1 MKLTYKMTADEFY
14 KGYNYKIQKIGLNNM
29 AEIVSLVVI
38 MIASIIV
45 SVLGIVNATV
55 ILPFA
60 ILLCILFVYKQISA
74 KNSITIE
81 FQRSI
86 ILNDENTIRL
96 YDEGLEIFSSF
107 EKVYAPW
114 QSIYAIKETKS
125 ELIIL
130 ESWSISREVHSTQKM
145 HMQCSEAIKELPVH
159 FRSAVF
165 IRHIS
170 QPLPQ
175 VTGCLDLPAK
185 NIIP

>member
-1 MKLTYKMTADEFY
+1 
-14 KGYNYKIQKIGLNNM
+14 M

-60 ILLCILFVYKQISA
+60 ILLCILFIYKQISA

-96 YDEGLEIFSSF
+96 YDEGLEIFQVLKKF
-107 EKVYAPW
+107 MPRGKAFMRLRKLKVN
-114 QSIYAIKETKS
+114 
-125 ELIIL
+125 L
-130 ESWSISREVHSTQKM
+130 
-145 HMQCSEAIKELPVH
+145 
-159 FRSAVF
+159 
-165 IRHIS
+165 
-170 QPLPQ
+170 
-175 VTGCLDLPAK
+175 
-185 NIIP
+185 

>member
-55 ILPFA
+55 ILPF
-60 ILLCILFVYKQISA
+60 
-74 KNSITIE
+74 
-81 FQRSI
+81 
-86 ILNDENTIRL
+86 ENTIRL

-130 ESWSISREVHSTQKM
+130 PTLSRGIAVISKQRYG
-145 HMQCSEAIKELPVH
+145 KEL
-159 FRSAVF
+159 
-165 IRHIS
+165 
-170 QPLPQ
+170 
-175 VTGCLDLPAK
+175 DE
-185 NIIP
+185 IIKVLKSKGVMK

>member
-45 SVLGIVNATV
+45 SVLGVVNATV

-86 ILNDENTIRL
+86 ILNDENTLRL
-96 YDEGLEIFSSF
+96 YDEDWKFFQVLKRFMPRGKAFMRLRKL
-107 EKVYAPW
+107 KVN
-114 QSIYAIKETKS
+114 
-125 ELIIL
+125 L
-130 ESWSISREVHSTQKM
+130 
-145 HMQCSEAIKELPVH
+145 
-159 FRSAVF
+159 
-165 IRHIS
+165 
-170 QPLPQ
+170 
-175 VTGCLDLPAK
+175 
-185 NIIP
+185 

>member
-96 YDEGLEIFSSF
+96 Y
-107 EKVYAPW
+107 APW

-130 ESWSISREVHSTQKM
+130 PTLSRGIAVISKQRYG
-145 HMQCSEAIKELPVH
+145 KEL
-159 FRSAVF
+159 
-165 IRHIS
+165 
-170 QPLPQ
+170 
-175 VTGCLDLPAK
+175 DE
-185 NIIP
+185 IIKVLKSKGVMK

>member
-86 ILNDENTIRL
+86 ILNDE
-96 YDEGLEIFSSF
+96 SF

-130 ESWSISREVHSTQKM
+130 PTLSRGIAVISKQRYG
-145 HMQCSEAIKELPVH
+145 KEL
-159 FRSAVF
+159 
-165 IRHIS
+165 
-170 QPLPQ
+170 
-175 VTGCLDLPAK
+175 DE
-185 NIIP
+185 IIKVLKSKGVMK

>member
-1 MKLTYKMTADEFY
+1 MKLTFKMTADEFY
-14 KGYNYKIQKIGLNNM
+14 KGYNYKIQKIGLNNV

-45 SVLGIVNATV
+45 SVLGI
-55 ILPFA
+55 LPFA
-60 ILLCILFVYKQISA
+60 ILLCILFVYKQIAA

-86 ILNDENTIRL
+86 ILNDENTLRL

-130 ESWSISREVHSTQKM
+130 PTLSRGIAVISKQRYG
-145 HMQCSEAIKELPVH
+145 KEL
-159 FRSAVF
+159 
-165 IRHIS
+165 
-170 QPLPQ
+170 
-175 VTGCLDLPAK
+175 DE
-185 NIIP
+185 IIKVLKSKGVMK

>member
-38 MIASIIV
+38 IIASIIV
-45 SVLGIVNATV
+45 SVLGVVNAMV

-86 ILNDENTIRL
+86 ILNDENTLRL
-96 YDEGLEIFSSF
+96 YDEGLEIFQVLKRF
-107 EKVYAPW
+107 MPRGKAFMRLRKLKVN
-114 QSIYAIKETKS
+114 
-125 ELIIL
+125 L
-130 ESWSISREVHSTQKM
+130 
-145 HMQCSEAIKELPVH
+145 
-159 FRSAVF
+159 
-165 IRHIS
+165 
-170 QPLPQ
+170 
-175 VTGCLDLPAK
+175 
-185 NIIP
+185 

>member
-38 MIASIIV
+38 IIASIIV
-45 SVLGIVNATV
+45 SVLGVVNAMV

-86 ILNDENTIRL
+86 ILNDENTLRL

-107 EKVYAPW
+107 KRFMPRGKAFMRLRKLKVN
-114 QSIYAIKETKS
+114 
-125 ELIIL
+125 L
-130 ESWSISREVHSTQKM
+130 
-145 HMQCSEAIKELPVH
+145 
-159 FRSAVF
+159 
-165 IRHIS
+165 
-170 QPLPQ
+170 
-175 VTGCLDLPAK
+175 
-185 NIIP
+185 

>member
-96 YDEGLEIFSSF
+96 YDEGLKFF
-107 EKVYAPW
+107 QVLKRFMPRGKAFMRLRKPKV
-114 QSIYAIKETKS
+114 
-125 ELIIL
+125 
-130 ESWSISREVHSTQKM
+130 
-145 HMQCSEAIKELPVH
+145 
-159 FRSAVF
+159 
-165 IRHIS
+165 
-170 QPLPQ
+170 
-175 VTGCLDLPAK
+175 
-185 NIIP
+185 N

>member
-38 MIASIIV
+38 IIASIIV

-107 EKVYAPW
+107 RRKIRQFLLFYED
-114 QSIYAIKETKS
+114 SFDFSHLICFIIYFKFNCI
-125 ELIIL
+125 
-130 ESWSISREVHSTQKM
+130 
-145 HMQCSEAIKELPVH
+145 
-159 FRSAVF
+159 
-165 IRHIS
+165 
-170 QPLPQ
+170 
-175 VTGCLDLPAK
+175 
-185 NIIP
+185 

>member
-29 AEIVSLVVI
+29 AEIVSLVII

-45 SVLGIVNATV
+45 SVLGIVNAMV

-60 ILLCILFVYKQISA
+60 ILLCIHFVYKQIAA
-74 KNSITIE
+74 KNSISIE

-86 ILNDENTIRL
+86 ILNDENTLRL

-130 ESWSISREVHSTQKM
+130 PTLSRGIAVISKQRYG
-145 HMQCSEAIKELPVH
+145 KEL
-159 FRSAVF
+159 
-165 IRHIS
+165 
-170 QPLPQ
+170 
-175 VTGCLDLPAK
+175 DE
-185 NIIP
+185 IIKVLKSKGVMK

>member
-38 MIASIIV
+38 MIASIV
-45 SVLGIVNATV
+45 DSVLGIVNAMV

-60 ILLCILFVYKQISA
+60 ILLCILFVYKQIA
-74 KNSITIE
+74 EKNSISIE

-86 ILNDENTIRL
+86 ILNDENTLRL

-114 QSIYAIKETKS
+114 QSIYAKETKS

-130 ESWSISREVHSTQKM
+130 PTLSRGIAVISKQRYG
-145 HMQCSEAIKELPVH
+145 KEL
-159 FRSAVF
+159 
-165 IRHIS
+165 
-170 QPLPQ
+170 
-175 VTGCLDLPAK
+175 DE
-185 NIIP
+185 IIKVLKSKGVMK